1 MFVLLKTVNFQH
13 IYILKNIE
21 NWDVN
26 KFYILF

>member
-1 MFVLLKTVNFQH
+1 MFVLLKTVNFQDT
-13 IYILKNIE
+13 YILKNIE